1 MQPSQFIQF
10 KALQLKMTVEGSSPS
25 LFDSILENP
34 VNSEALKSD
43 FRNVCAL
50 IHQLQFQRLEEV
62 CDLLDL
68 SKRSVIVMALDHFF
82 PLVDSIVSEVK
93 PFEHEA
99 RIKSIL
105 ENK

>member
-1 MQPSQFIQF
+1 MTPSQFIQF

-25 LFDSILENP
+25 LFDAVLENP
-34 VNSEALKSD
+34 VNAEALKSD

-50 IHQLQFQRLEEV
+50 IHQMQFQRLEEV
-62 CDLLDL
+62 CDLLGL

-82 PLVDSIVSEVK
+82 PLVDSIVAEVN

-99 RIKSIL
+99 RINSIS
-105 ENK
+105 EGK